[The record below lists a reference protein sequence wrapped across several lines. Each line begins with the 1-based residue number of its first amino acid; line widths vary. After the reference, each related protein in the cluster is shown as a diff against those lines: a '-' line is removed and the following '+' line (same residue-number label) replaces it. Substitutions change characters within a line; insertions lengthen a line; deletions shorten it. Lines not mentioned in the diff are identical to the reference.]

1 MGGVSQP
8 VNLGAARRKKIF
20 FSIFILPPFGGLARL
35 GVALRVT
42 ITLPRLLF
50 CSLDRFSTTAAVFME
65 RCVWTNGPLF
75 IRLPAGTPVA
85 AQTQTIKN
93 LEVAEGRAQC

>member
-1 MGGVSQP
+1 MEGEGER
-8 VNLGAARRKKIF
+8 NLRSPSFFFF
-20 FSIFILPPFGGLARL
+20 FSIFILPPFGGLARV
-35 GVALRVT
+35 GMALRVT

-65 RCVWTNGPLF
+65 RCVWTNSPLF
-75 IRLPAGTPVA
+75 IRLPAGTLVVA
-85 AQTQTIKN
+85 AQTQAIKN